1 MCSRTCIVTQ
11 WVQCPSVGWVAG
23 MHLWR
28 AIHCSEWGE
37 SSASYYSPLQPVPS
51 KSCDRPGNSHPLI
64 WQASLCA
71 SDVVSVACRLC
82 VCQMAVSHVWSG
94 VGHPH
99 VMSVAGRC
107 SFSSFHDESHMF
119 YRAGLMLT
127 LEGTLQYL
135 SFVLPVCVYAVFS
148 FGAWACNLQMW
159 VLVKWSTCVFKCN
172 SCLATY
178 VEAIAL
184 LLHSLSVGACCHAW
198 KHLCF
203 HSAWPVFFIYAL
215 DSD

>member
-1 MCSRTCIVTQ
+1 MNEESPPPPTTPLSNPYPQSPVTVQVTVTPPTC
-11 WVQCPSVGWVAG
+11 G
-23 MHLWR
+23 
-28 AIHCSEWGE
+28 
-37 SSASYYSPLQPVPS
+37 
-51 KSCDRPGNSHPLI
+51 
-64 WQASLCA
+64 QASLCA
-71 SDVVSVACRLC
+71 SDVVSVACRFC

-94 VGHPH
+94 VGHLH

-107 SFSSFHDESHMF
+107 SFSSFHDESHTF
-119 YRAGLMLT
+119 YRTGLMLILGVHYST
-127 LEGTLQYL
+127 SRLFFLFVFMQYVIL
-135 SFVLPVCVYAVFS
+135 I
-148 FGAWACNLQMW
+148 GAWACNPHIW
-159 VLVKWSTCVFKCN
+159 VLVKWSACVFKCN

-203 HSAWPVFFIYAL
+203 HSAWPVFFCAL